1 MIGALIILLFTILV
15 GLGLYLH
22 DKHRH
27 PKADNAAESV
37 INSQAVSSDANADS
51 ECCGM
56 HQTCEKDTLLAFTNE
71 ADYYDDEELDRF
83 AGRSADEYS
92 DAEIEE
98 FRDVLFTLR
107 SEEVAPWA
115 RSITLRG
122 VTLPSIIKEEMLM
135 LVAERRSDAAS
146 VNRS

>member
-15 GLGLYLH
+15 GVGLYLH
-22 DKHRH
+22 DRRH
-27 PKADNAAESV
+27 TKGSDPGQTSPDPAPAESDT
-37 INSQAVSSDANADS
+37 DA

-56 HQTCEKDTLLAFTNE
+56 HQTCEKDTLLAFTTE
-71 ADYYDDEELDRF
+71 TDYYDDEELDRF
-83 AGRSADEYS
+83 AGRAADDYS
-92 DAEIEE
+92 DSEIEE

-135 LVAERRSDAAS
+135 LVAERRADAAAAHKS
-146 VNRS
+146 